1 MKKNFGH
8 FLKNAAV
15 VSLGGLAAKAIG
27 VVYRIPL
34 ANMLGGYGAGLYQM
48 VYPLFCL
55 MLTFSSVGIPA
66 VVARAVA
73 AECAAGRSGQSV
85 LRAALKLFALL
96 GLGGAAMLGALALP
110 VSALQGERALAQC
123 YLALAPAVL
132 FVALIAVLRGY
143 WQGRGV
149 MSPTALS
156 EVVEQGVKVGAGLLF
171 AARFPHD
178 PVSAAR
184 GALFAVTVSE
194 AVALLFLLLFPREKE
209 RFLRVRRTE
218 TGTLLFAALPV
229 MASAALLP
237 LSQMLDSVLIVRL
250 LARHTSRAVSLYGLF
265 AGSALSLVNLPATLC
280 SGLAAAS
287 VPSIAAC
294 FAGGERE
301 KGRERAMTA
310 LLLCLGLALPCAVV
324 LFAFAPLAV
333 RLLYPALPAGDAA
346 LLVRLL
352 RLSSVSAA
360 TLAAVDLLAACL
372 TAMGLAKR
380 AALSMLLAVLVKAG
394 LQLLLV
400 GNASYG
406 ILGAAVAANGC
417 YLVAFFLDLFYTVKD
432 KKSQK
437 RMGQHDHDHRSR
449 GREGGRDEARARR
462 AREGGPRPRAHGGAS
477 VGTEPGGG
485 GHPV

>member
-48 VYPLFCL
+48 AYPLFCL

-406 ILGAAVAANGC
+406 ILGAATASNAC

>member
-110 VSALQGERALAQC
+110 VSTLQGERALAQC

-294 FAGGERE
+294 FAGGERV

>member
-48 VYPLFCL
+48 AYPLFCL

-85 LRAALKLFALL
+85 LRAALKLFAFL

-265 AGSALSLVNLPATLC
+265 AGSAISLVNLPATLC

-406 ILGAAVAANGC
+406 VLGAAVAANGC

>member
-48 VYPLFCL
+48 AYPLFCL
-55 MLTFSSVGIPA
+55 MLTFSSDGIPA

-85 LRAALKLFALL
+85 LRAALKLCALL
-96 GLGGAAMLGALALP
+96 GLGGAAMWGALALP

>member
-48 VYPLFCL
+48 AYPLFCL

-85 LRAALKLFALL
+85 LRAALKLFAFL

-265 AGSALSLVNLPATLC
+265 AGSAISLVNLPATLC

-333 RLLYPALPAGDAA
+333 RLLYPALPPGDAA

-406 ILGAAVAANGC
+406 VLGAAVAANGC

>member
-48 VYPLFCL
+48 AYPLFCL

-85 LRAALKLFALL
+85 LRAALKLFAFL

-132 FVALIAVLRGY
+132 FVALIAVLRGF

-417 YLVAFFLDLFYTVKD
+417 YLVAFFLDLFYTVMD

>member
-48 VYPLFCL
+48 AYPLFCL

-250 LARHTSRAVSLYGLF
+250 LACHTSRAVSLYGLF

>member
-48 VYPLFCL
+48 AYPLFCL

-171 AARFPHD
+171 AARFPD

>member
-48 VYPLFCL
+48 AYPLFCL

-346 LLVRLL
+346 LLARLL

>member
-48 VYPLFCL
+48 AYPLFCL

-209 RFLRVRRTE
+209 RFLRVWRTE

>member
-48 VYPLFCL
+48 AYPLFCL

-85 LRAALKLFALL
+85 LRAALKLFAFL

-156 EVVEQGVKVGAGLLF
+156 EVVEQGVKMGAGLLF

>member
-1 MKKNFGH
+1 MKKYFG
-8 FLKNAAV
+8 FLKNAAI

-27 VVYRIPL
+27 VAYRIPL
-34 ANMLGGYGAGLYQM
+34 ANFLGGYGAGLYQM
-48 VYPLFCL
+48 AYPLFCL
-55 MLTFSSVGIPA
+55 MLTFSSVGIPT

-73 AECAAGRSGQSV
+73 AECAAGRSGQFV
-85 LRAALKLFALL
+85 LRDAVKLFALL
-96 GLGGAAMLGALALP
+96 GLGGSAMMAALALP
-110 VSALQGERALAQC
+110 VAALQGEDALAQC

-132 FVALIAVLRGY
+132 PVALIAVLRGY

-156 EVVEQGVKVGAGLLF
+156 EVVEQLVKVGAGLF
-171 AARFPHD
+171 AASRFSHD
-178 PVSAAR
+178 PVLAAR
-184 GALFAVTVSE
+184 GALFAVTLSE
-194 AVALLFLLLFPREKE
+194 VVALFFLVARPRARE
-209 RFLRVRRTE
+209 RFLYVGRAG
-218 TGTLLFAALPV
+218 TGTLFYAALPV

-250 LARHTSRAVSLYGLF
+250 LSRHTSRAVSLYGLF

-280 SGLAAAS
+280 AGLVAAS
-287 VPSIAAC
+287 VPTIAAC
-294 FAGGERE
+294 FARGEEAR
-301 KGRERAMTA
+301 GRERA
-310 LLLCLGLALPCAVV
+310 LFSLCACLALALPCAAA

-360 TLAAVDLLAACL
+360 TLAAVDTLAACL

-380 AALSMLLAVLVKAG
+380 AALAMLLAVLVKTG

-406 ILGAAVAANGC
+406 ILGAATASNAC
-417 YLVAFFLDLFYTVKD
+417 YLVAFFLDLFYTVKG
-432 KKSQK
+432 KNSQRRK
-437 RMGQHDHDHRSR
+437 GQHDHDHRSR
-449 GREGGRDEARARR
+449 GAEGGRNAARARR
-462 AREGGPRPRAHGGAS
+462 AQEGGPRPRAYGGAS
-477 VGTEPGGG
+477 VGTKSEGG

>member
-48 VYPLFCL
+48 AYPLFCL

-85 LRAALKLFALL
+85 LRAALKLFAFL

>member
-48 VYPLFCL
+48 AYPLFCL

-324 LFAFAPLAV
+324 LLAFAPLAV

>member
-48 VYPLFCL
+48 AYPLFCL

-477 VGTEPGGG
+477 VGTEHGGG

>member
-48 VYPLFCL
+48 AYPLFCL

>member
-48 VYPLFCL
+48 AYPLFCL

-171 AARFPHD
+171 AARFPD

-449 GREGGRDEARARR
+449 GAEGGRDEARARR
-462 AREGGPRPRAHGGAS
+462 AREGGPRPRAYGGAS

>member
-48 VYPLFCL
+48 AYPLFCL

-265 AGSALSLVNLPATLC
+265 AGSAISLVNLPATLC

>member
-48 VYPLFCL
+48 AYPLFCL

-110 VSALQGERALAQC
+110 VSTLQGERALAQC

>member
-48 VYPLFCL
+48 AYPLFCL

-156 EVVEQGVKVGAGLLF
+156 EVVEQGVKMGAGLLF

>member
-48 VYPLFCL
+48 AYPLFCL

-360 TLAAVDLLAACL
+360 TLAAVDTLAACL

-380 AALSMLLAVLVKAG
+380 AAFSMLIAVLVKAG

>member
-48 VYPLFCL
+48 AYPLFCL

-132 FVALIAVLRGY
+132 LVALIAVLRGY

>member
-48 VYPLFCL
+48 AYPLFYL

-85 LRAALKLFALL
+85 LRAALKLFAFL

>member
-48 VYPLFCL
+48 AYPLFCL

-73 AECAAGRSGQSV
+73 AECAAGRSGQFV
-85 LRAALKLFALL
+85 LRAALTLFALL

>member
-48 VYPLFCL
+48 AYPLFCL

-324 LFAFAPLAV
+324 LFAFAPLGV
-333 RLLYPALPAGDAA
+333 PLLYPALPAGDAA

>member
-15 VSLGGLAAKAIG
+15 VSLGGLAANAIG

-48 VYPLFCL
+48 AYPLFCL

-85 LRAALKLFALL
+85 LRAALKLFAFL

>member
-48 VYPLFCL
+48 AYPLFCL

-229 MASAALLP
+229 MASAVLLP

>member
-48 VYPLFCL
+48 AYPLFCL

-380 AALSMLLAVLVKAG
+380 AALSMLLAVLVKVG